1 MAKEKTEWVKFTLR
15 LDPDT
20 VHLMHKYCKE
30 PTPIIRELVRAW
42 VRELVRKALEEEKM
56 KEQAGDNIQW

>member
-1 MAKEKTEWVKFTLR
+1 MAKEKTDWVKFTVR

-30 PTPIIRELVRAW
+30 PTPVIRELVRAW
-42 VRELVRKALEEEKM
+42 VRELVRKALVEEKM